1 MKKQYQDKFDEMQ
14 SKAVQILDQ
23 CYKENYDMCLLLI
36 RWKHVLWGYR
46 TPLELGD
53 LGQCED
59 FMAHQAVQDLL
70 DKVWFGGV
78 EPFASLFKVCLIHK
92 LCSIYNLVFSNLTSF
107 VVKTSGLYL
116 IPVDYNVLL

>member
-78 EPFASLFKVCLIHK
+78 EPFASLFKVRLFRSNTDWLI
-92 LCSIYNLVFSNLTSF
+92 N
-107 VVKTSGLYL
+107 
-116 IPVDYNVLL
+116 

>member
-1 MKKQYQDKFDEMQ
+1 
-14 SKAVQILDQ
+14 
-23 CYKENYDMCLLLI
+23 MCLLLI

-92 LCSIYNLVFSNLTSF
+92 LCSISNLVFSNLTSF
-107 VVKTSGLYL
+107 VVKSLNLRLAVY
-116 IPVDYNVLL
+116 I

>member
-1 MKKQYQDKFDEMQ
+1 
-14 SKAVQILDQ
+14 
-23 CYKENYDMCLLLI
+23 MCLLLI

-53 LGQCED
+53 LGHCED

-78 EPFASLFKVCLIHK
+78 EPFASLFKVCLMHVIFNMWHVT
-92 LCSIYNLVFSNLTSF
+92 CPNWAD
-107 VVKTSGLYL
+107 YL
-116 IPVDYNVLL
+116 PFPIQSRFCL

>member
-1 MKKQYQDKFDEMQ
+1 MVLK
-14 SKAVQILDQ
+14 IPH
-23 CYKENYDMCLLLI
+23 KENYDMCLLLI

-78 EPFASLFKVCLIHK
+78 EPFASLFKVCLMHK
-92 LCSIYNLVFSNLTSF
+92 LWSMANLLWLTWCF
-107 VVKTSGLYL
+107 Q
-116 IPVDYNVLL
+116 ILLLLWLRLAVYM

>member
-53 LGQCED
+53 LGQCAD

-78 EPFASLFKVCLIHK
+78 EPFASLFKVCLIFKH
-92 LCSIYNLVFSNLTSF
+92 
-107 VVKTSGLYL
+107 
-116 IPVDYNVLL
+116 